1 MKTALKALWWAVMVA
16 NVILGV
22 GLIACFVLD
31 FLANMAFGLPRVIHH
46 ALAAT
51 NLFVAF
57 LAGVWALSA
66 LTSVFGRK
74 RDMLNGFAGL
84 LAVAYMATKLEAH
97 MAERV
102 LSTSSTSEFV
112 RVDDAILAVAILSL
126 IAAVTSV
133 RSLIQGEPLTVIQPK

>member
-1 MKTALKALWWAVMVA
+1 MVA

-74 RDMLNGFAGL
+74 RDILNGFAGL
-84 LAVAYMATKLEAH
+84 LAVAYMATKLEAR

-102 LSTSSTSEFV
+102 LSTSEFV
-112 RVDDAILAVAILSL
+112 RVDDTLLAVAILSL